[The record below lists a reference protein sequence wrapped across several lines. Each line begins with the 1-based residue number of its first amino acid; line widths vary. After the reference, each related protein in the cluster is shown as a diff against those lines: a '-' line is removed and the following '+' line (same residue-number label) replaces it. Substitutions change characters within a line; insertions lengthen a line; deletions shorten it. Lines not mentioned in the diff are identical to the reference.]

1 MDQNELEEKVDEIKR
16 NSNSYFKPWYKIK
29 VVDTVKQE
37 NEGVLTLFDL
47 SEEGFSNIG
56 EGERYRIIN
65 LQSNLSKG
73 NYFQDQVH
81 LSVSKSSRIVNMCK
95 KFPHLV

>member
-1 MDQNELEEKVDEIKR
+1 MEQNELEEKVDEIKR

-29 VVDTVKQE
+29 VVDTIKQDK
-37 NEGVLTLFDL
+37 EGVLTLFDL

-65 LQSNLSKG
+65 L
-73 NYFQDQVH
+73 
-81 LSVSKSSRIVNMCK
+81 
-95 KFPHLV
+95 